1 MGELHSTN
9 TLRTAEINLK
19 SASFVMNAR
28 RAFLAACHYLDA
40 NILAIGA
47 DDTGGIS

>member
-1 MGELHSTN
+1 MGELRSKN

-28 RAFLAACHYLDA
+28 RVFLPAYHYVDA

-47 DDTGGIS
+47 GDTGGVS